1 MTGWL
6 LDTNILS
13 ELRRQKPEPKVLAFI
28 ASQPLDVLYVSAAT
42 IAEIRFGIELVTEP
56 SRRAELGDWLMHKVR
71 PMFTQRVL
79 AITEDVMFRWRI
91 MVEDGRKAGHTFSQ
105 PDLII
110 AATAFHHGLTVVTR
124 DVSDYARARVPI
136 LNPWHDP
143 LPSHGW

>member
-1 MTGWL
+1 VTGWL

-13 ELRRQKPEPKVLAFI
+13 ELRRQKPEPKVMAFV
-28 ASQPLDVLYVSAAT
+28 AAQPLDLLYVSAAT
-42 IAEIRFGIELVTEP
+42 LAEFRFGIELVADP
-56 SRRAELGDWLMHKVR
+56 GRRAELNDWLTHKLR

-79 AITEDVMFRWRI
+79 AITEDVMFRWQI
-91 MVEDGRKAGHTFSQ
+91 MVEDGRTAGHAFSQ

-136 LNPWHDP
+136 LNPWTDP
-143 LPSHGW
+143 LPSHGA